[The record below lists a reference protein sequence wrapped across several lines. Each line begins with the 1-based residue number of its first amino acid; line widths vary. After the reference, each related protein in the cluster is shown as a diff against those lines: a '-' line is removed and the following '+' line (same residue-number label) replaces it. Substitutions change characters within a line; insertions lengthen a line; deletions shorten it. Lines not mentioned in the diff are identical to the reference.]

1 MMTYEN
7 ANRPRYWDIDRIG
20 KAGYMLAAVSALLIV
35 TALTVWSGPPDRQA
49 AGNPTA
55 TTVGMVGQDNF
66 PPPIRKR

>member
-1 MMTYEN
+1 MTYEN

-35 TALTVWSGPPDRQA
+35 TALVAWPGPTARQV
-49 AGNPTA
+49 GGTPTA
-55 TTVGMVGQDNF
+55 TVGMEGQDNP